1 MTTPPQDQYPYG
13 QQPYGQNPYP
23 QAPQAPQAPYGQPQP
38 GYGYPQQQ
46 APYGQQPPPGY
57 PQAPQQP
64 YMQGGSPVPPSR
76 PSRGRSPMAILK
88 GIGVVLALIV
98 GAFFWVSSWD
108 DADSAEVGDCMKNN
122 GNQINPDLEVVDCGT
137 AEAKYKV
144 AEVHTD
150 TTDTSLCPQNTT
162 SYAESQHRRRGS
174 DTRFVLCLTVEK

>member
-1 MTTPPQDQYPYG
+1 
-13 QQPYGQNPYP
+13 
-23 QAPQAPQAPYGQPQP
+23 
-38 GYGYPQQQ
+38 
-46 APYGQQPPPGY
+46 
-57 PQAPQQP
+57 
-64 YMQGGSPVPPSR
+64 
-76 PSRGRSPMAILK
+76 MAILK